1 MLLQARSSYI
11 NPSSTN
17 SSNTTRDSAA
27 ERGGPSPGWVNGTH
41 TPPSDKQVGVGK
53 AETYSAGDYYAAPTT
68 TAESTMAFPTD
79 TSKVSVTS
87 ASLPP
92 AMTDI
97 AEKEVHNGASSVAS
111 TGSLVSVLAALSSF
125 SWLF

>member
-1 MLLQARSSYI
+1 MHTQARSSHTD
-11 NPSSTN
+11 PSSTS
-17 SSNTTRDSAA
+17 SSNTTHGNTT
-27 ERGGPSPGWVNGTH
+27 EHGGPSPKRVNGTY
-41 TPPSDKQVGVGK
+41 TPPSIKKVGVEK
-53 AETYSAGDYYAAPTT
+53 AQAYSAGDYYAAPTT

-87 ASLPP
+87 VSLPP

-97 AEKEVHNGASSVAS
+97 AEKTVKNGASPMAS
-111 TGSLVSVLAALSSF
+111 AGGLVSVLAALASF